1 MPNTKSQV
9 PRYLT
14 TPLFPPSPLPFPPP
28 IPYGMAQDP
37 PPSDSESDSSGGLEE
52 YQYESDA
59 EERLAETARALLR
72 EADGNYRRE

>member
-1 MPNTKSQV
+1 MVQG
-9 PRYLT
+9 
-14 TPLFPPSPLPFPPP
+14 PPS
-28 IPYGMAQDP
+28 
-37 PPSDSESDSSGGLEE
+37 SDSECDRPDAVEE